1 MIDYLQALI
10 LGIVQGLTE
19 FLPVSSSGHLAILQN
34 FFGDV
39 DVSFDIFLHF
49 ATLLAVFVF
58 FYKDI
63 LDLINGFFTF
73 EWEDK
78 RMRFVVYLLLASI
91 PAGLIGFFFR
101 NLIGELFSDLYI
113 VAGGFLISGLFLFIA
128 SFTAKNSF
136 VIGCAQALALVPGI
150 SRSGSTISTTLLF
163 GIDKKEA
170 IKFSFLLS
178 IPAILGANLLE
189 LKNFSG
195 FSFPMVLGFLI
206 AFVFGLLSIYLF
218 YNRVTVRGLR

>member
-128 SFTAKNSF
+128 SFTDNPNNSFTAKNSF
-136 VIGCAQALALVPGI
+136 VIGCAQALAL
-150 SRSGSTISTTLLF
+150 
-163 GIDKKEA
+163 
-170 IKFSFLLS
+170 
-178 IPAILGANLLE
+178 
-189 LKNFSG
+189 
-195 FSFPMVLGFLI
+195 
-206 AFVFGLLSIYLF
+206 
-218 YNRVTVRGLR
+218 